1 MFAVAERMKSLG
13 NRLPRFWFRGRPS
26 GSTSWG
32 NFFWFF
38 FAFWVTFF
46 PILGPSF
53 ENQIGTPKRGP
64 QDNFSWGGPD
74 FGYHFGAQNGDPK
87 FQQFHSI
94 LARRAVSKNGS
105 GDKFR
110 PSLELLGKRPA
121 DATPQPRTKP
131 DLPQF
136 QLSASCPCWPTPTRT
151 WANVKQS
158 ALQLP
163 SEVATLRRPA

>member
-1 MFAVAERMKSLG
+1 MYVVAEKLRFLAIVCRGFGFAGGPLG
-13 NRLPRFWFRGRPS
+13 VRRGVIS
-26 GSTSWG
+26 FS
-32 NFFWFF
+32 FFSQFGPL
-38 FAFWVTFF
+38 FF

-105 GDKFR
+105 GDKFT

-131 DLPQF
+131 DLPQVR
-136 QLSASCPCWPTPTRT
+136 LSASCPCWPTPTRI

>member
-1 MFAVAERMKSLG
+1 MVPDSDRRRNVTQCLARAGVPKIGTKSNSEFCSLARVGQRRQLAPDPLKNVQFQNRALTVQAKGQIGTACACRFDVCCRRKMKSLG

-32 NFFWFF
+32 NFFYFLF
-38 FAFWVTFF
+38 TFWVTFF

-87 FQQFHSI
+87 F
-94 LARRAVSKNGS
+94 
-105 GDKFR
+105 
-110 PSLELLGKRPA
+110 
-121 DATPQPRTKP
+121 
-131 DLPQF
+131 
-136 QLSASCPCWPTPTRT
+136 
-151 WANVKQS
+151 
-158 ALQLP
+158 
-163 SEVATLRRPA
+163 